1 SRRRRRPRRIVLR
14 NCLPC
19 PLSPPNRRCAMITR
33 PSPQQKGFSMPRT
46 RFALLSAVALL
57 LSFPAATAFA
67 AGAKA
72 PAPPAKAAVAPPT
85 PGVDLPAGHPHQ
97 PAPALQR
104 RVCRRS
110 RSGGS
115 ASRSLLSER
124 FGSVG
129 PRRL

>member
-72 PAPPAKAAVAPPT
+72 PAPPAKAAVAPPI
-85 PGVDLPAGHPHQ
+85 PGVGYDPQVRGLSVSIYQLDTLTTP
-97 PAPALQR
+97 LQR
-104 RVCRRS
+104 Y
-110 RSGGS
+110 S
-115 ASRSLLSER
+115 AV
-124 FGSVG
+124 FAAA
-129 PRRL
+129 